1 MLNEN
6 PSPPKPGARGGC
18 WCDHS
23 RDEEGQGVPKLTL
36 GTLTMK
42 TLSKIFET
50 EVLLL
55 HYETREKQNWEG
67 CGGWGGTPMPQD

>member
-6 PSPPKPGARGGC
+6 QSPPKPGARGGC

-23 RDEEGQGVPKLTL
+23 RDEEGQGVPELTL

-42 TLSKIFET
+42 TLSKIF
-50 EVLLL
+50 
-55 HYETREKQNWEG
+55 
-67 CGGWGGTPMPQD
+67 